1 MNWDSKG
8 RRTVKLDMKGITGFP
23 SAAILH
29 NAKLHK
35 RFFIAPKWE
44 IYRL

>member
-1 MNWDSKG
+1 MNWDSEG

-29 NAKLHK
+29 NAKLRK
-35 RFFIAPKWE
+35 RYLVFSLNNK
-44 IYRL
+44 